1 MNIEKKPSA
10 YVYCIYL
17 SESER
22 NEFINAVENCE
33 RADHNILS
41 KIAKSLVI

>member
-1 MNIEKKPSA
+1 MNIEKKASA

-22 NEFINAVENCE
+22 NEYINAVNNCD
-33 RADHNILS
+33 RAEHNILS
-41 KIAKSLVI
+41 KIAKGMET